1 VTAYKREKDSTVQ
14 TVRLADDLYHKVR
27 VKIAE
32 ERMRSFQEL
41 VLTLLSTWLHQDTGT
56 EGRDTG
62 SSSRK
67 DSLESSGP
75 GTAISPLSNSV
86 WHDMLDRILASKHR
100 PAIEAIVRNL
110 HAFDILVNT
119 DEKGRDDAYAVPL
132 LLEEVAEFYPDIA
145 KTLEDLEE
153 AKRQDREG
161 TKRDPGRDR
170 TRGNR
175 RAG

>member
-1 VTAYKREKDSTVQ
+1 
-14 TVRLADDLYHKVR
+14 
-27 VKIAE
+27 
-32 ERMRSFQEL
+32 
-41 VLTLLSTWLHQDTGT
+41 
-56 EGRDTG
+56 
-62 SSSRK
+62 
-67 DSLESSGP
+67 
-75 GTAISPLSNSV
+75 
-86 WHDMLDRILASKHR
+86 MLDRILASKHR

-175 RAG
+175 RTG